1 MSWSASEH
9 GNPLSLSR
17 HHDDEWFVS
26 AVSKVSHM
34 GRVRVVLQEAV
45 GGLGLAR
52 KEEPLKVLGWDTGNR
67 GDVLTGL
74 LGCPHAPRIA
84 MVDDEKADA
93 A

>member
-1 MSWSASEH
+1 
-9 GNPLSLSR
+9 
-17 HHDDEWFVS
+17 
-26 AVSKVSHM
+26 M

-52 KEEPLKVLGWDTGNR
+52 KEEHLEVIGWDTGNR

-74 LGCPHAPRIA
+74 FGCPHAPRMV